1 MRIKDILQ
9 AMASWLES
17 SDNAA
22 VLLSEYDDKCLEVVA
37 KSCAE
42 AAFILKQAAEEV
54 DVLEPEEESILTED
68 AIEDLGSL
76 ASVLDA
82 SGDPN
87 LIRQASVIDELL
99 RTISAEKNIKE
110 KLLAQNKETSEKNK
124 EKFKSVNDELRK
136 SNKIS
141 ESEEAIKKSPVYDVY
156 NVLEAPLSTRYCPDH
171 AGVPVARVGEQVWQC
186 SLDSK
191 IYDFNAGFTLATG
204 KKVPGSSVANQT
216 PYVDINPEGLFSTR
230 ENYRR

>member
-22 VLLSEYDDKCLEVVA
+22 IVLSEYDDKCLEIVA
-37 KSCAE
+37 ASCAE
-42 AAFILKQAAEEV
+42 AAYILKKAASEV
-54 DVLEPEEESILTED
+54 DVLEPEEESYITPD
-68 AIEDLGSL
+68 AIDELGSL
-76 ASVLDA
+76 AATLDE

-87 LIRQASVIDELL
+87 LMKQAFVIDELL
-99 RTISAEKNIKE
+99 RTISAEKNIKD
-110 KLLAQNKETSEKNK
+110 KLLAQNKETADKNK

-171 AGVPVARVGEQVWQC
+171 AGVSVARVGEQVWQC
-186 SLDSK
+186 SLDGK

-216 PYVDINPEGLFSTR
+216 PFVDINPEGLFSTR

>member
-22 VLLSEYDDKCLEVVA
+22 VILSEYDDKCLEVVA

-54 DVLEPEEESILTED
+54 DALEPEQESSLTED
-68 AIEDLGSL
+68 SIDDLGAL
-76 ASVLDA
+76 ASVLDT
-82 SGDPN
+82 SGDPD
-87 LIRQASVIDELL
+87 LMKQASVIDELL
-99 RTISAEKNIKE
+99 RTISAEKNIKQ
-110 KLLAQNKETSEKNK
+110 KLLAQSKETADKNK
-124 EKFKSVNDELRK
+124 EKFKSVTDELK
-136 SNKIS
+136 ASNKIS

-171 AGVPVARVGEQVWQC
+171 AGVSVSRVGEQQWQC
-186 SLDSK
+186 SLDGK
-191 IYDFNAGFTLATG
+191 VYDFNAGFTLATG